1 MEAGGDLM
9 DRTVQKHD
17 DKMRQGL
24 HRTSSAHIQADRTNV
39 LGQDDSIDDGEPLIW
54 QTFTPQKREQMFD
67 AFPAEGS
74 LEAVDSAHEYVI

>member
-54 QTFTPQKREQMFD
+54 
-67 AFPAEGS
+67 
-74 LEAVDSAHEYVI
+74 